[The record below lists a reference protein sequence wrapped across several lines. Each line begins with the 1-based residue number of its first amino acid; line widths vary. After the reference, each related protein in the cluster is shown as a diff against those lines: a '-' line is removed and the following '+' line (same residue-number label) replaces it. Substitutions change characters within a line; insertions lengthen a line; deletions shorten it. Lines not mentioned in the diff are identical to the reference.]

1 MSRKGTDWKHED
13 ASEMMFDD
21 LVKTNNIDIS
31 AEDAKFVKA
40 LIAGDASRC
49 AEYVRGPCRL
59 TRD

>member
-1 MSRKGTDWKHED
+1 
-13 ASEMMFDD
+13 MMFDD